1 MEEYSY
7 FDEDP
12 KKGWGFVLA
21 FAALM
26 LFTIMG
32 LGIDVDEYLQHEYLD
47 IPRWYF
53 YIIFSIDA
61 LMMIGL
67 VLMFF
72 YKKSGFLCFRH
83 FWYCISLCTIITCL
97 HSCIRMLPIFSCS
110 QVSGCWRSF
119 QNGSFSDRNLPY
131 TGSFQLLQMIIVDC
145 FLF

>member
-12 KKGWGFVLA
+12 KKGWGFILA

-32 LGIDVDEYLQHEYLD
+32 LGIDVDEYLQHEYLQ

-53 YIIFSIDA
+53 FIIFSIDL

-72 YKKSGFLCFRH
+72 YRKVGIIMFPALLVLHFFMHNYYLSTFL
-83 FWYCISLCTIITCL
+83 YTDVT
-97 HSCIRMLPIFSCS
+97 
-110 QVSGCWRSF
+110 
-119 QNGSFSDRNLPY
+119 NL
-131 TGSFQLLQMIIVDC
+131 
-145 FLF
+145 FLFTGFGMLAIIPKWKFFR

>member
-7 FDEDP
+7 FDENP

-32 LGIDVDEYLQHEYLD
+32 LGIDVDEYLQHEYLQ

-53 YIIFSIDA
+53 YVIFSIDV
-61 LMMIGL
+61 LMMLGL

-72 YKKSGFLCFRH
+72 YRKVGIFMFPALLVMHFFMHNYYLSTFL
-83 FWYCISLCTIITCL
+83 YTDVT
-97 HSCIRMLPIFSCS
+97 
-110 QVSGCWRSF
+110 
-119 QNGSFSDRNLPY
+119 NL
-131 TGSFQLLQMIIVDC
+131 
-145 FLF
+145 FLFTGFGMLAIIPKWKFFK

>member
-26 LFTIMG
+26 LFTVMG
-32 LGIDVDEYLQHEYLD
+32 LGIDVDEYLQHEYLE

-53 YIIFSIDA
+53 YVIFSIDA
-61 LMMIGL
+61 MMMIGL

-72 YKKSGFLCFRH
+72 YKKIGIIMFPALLVLHFFMHNYYLSTFL
-83 FWYCISLCTIITCL
+83 YTDVT
-97 HSCIRMLPIFSCS
+97 
-110 QVSGCWRSF
+110 
-119 QNGSFSDRNLPY
+119 NL
-131 TGSFQLLQMIIVDC
+131 
-145 FLF
+145 FLFTGFGMLAIIPKWKFFK

>member
-12 KKGWGFVLA
+12 KKGWGFILA

-32 LGIDVDEYLQHEYLD
+32 LGIDVDEYLQHEYLQ

-53 YIIFSIDA
+53 FVIFSIDF

-72 YKKSGFLCFRH
+72 YRKVGIIMFPALLVLHFFMHNYYLSTFL
-83 FWYCISLCTIITCL
+83 YTDVT
-97 HSCIRMLPIFSCS
+97 
-110 QVSGCWRSF
+110 
-119 QNGSFSDRNLPY
+119 NL
-131 TGSFQLLQMIIVDC
+131 
-145 FLF
+145 FLFTGFGMLAIIPKWKFFR

>member
-26 LFTIMG
+26 LFTVMG

-53 YIIFSIDA
+53 YVIFSIDF
-61 LMMIGL
+61 LMMVGL

-72 YKKSGFLCFRH
+72 YRKIGIYMFPAFLVLH
-83 FWYCISLCTIITCL
+83 FFMHNYYLSTFLYTDVT
-97 HSCIRMLPIFSCS
+97 
-110 QVSGCWRSF
+110 
-119 QNGSFSDRNLPY
+119 NL
-131 TGSFQLLQMIIVDC
+131 
-145 FLF
+145 FLFTGFGMLAIIPKWKFFK

>member
-26 LFTIMG
+26 LFTVMG

-67 VLMFF
+67 ILMFF
-72 YKKSGFLCFRH
+72 YKKVGIIMFPALLVLHFFMHNYYLSTFL
-83 FWYCISLCTIITCL
+83 YTDVT
-97 HSCIRMLPIFSCS
+97 
-110 QVSGCWRSF
+110 
-119 QNGSFSDRNLPY
+119 NL
-131 TGSFQLLQMIIVDC
+131 
-145 FLF
+145 FLFTGFGMLAIIPKWKFFK

>member
-12 KKGWGFVLA
+12 KKGWGFILA

-32 LGIDVDEYLQHEYLD
+32 LGIDVDEYLQHEYLQ

-53 YIIFSIDA
+53 FVIFSIDL

-67 VLMFF
+67 ILMFF
-72 YKKSGFLCFRH
+72 YKKVGIIMFPALLVLHFFMHNYYLSTFL
-83 FWYCISLCTIITCL
+83 YTDVT
-97 HSCIRMLPIFSCS
+97 
-110 QVSGCWRSF
+110 
-119 QNGSFSDRNLPY
+119 NL
-131 TGSFQLLQMIIVDC
+131 
-145 FLF
+145 FLFTGFGMLAIIPKWKFFR

>member
-47 IPRWYF
+47 IPRSYF

-72 YKKSGFLCFRH
+72 YKKIGIFMFPALLVLHFFMHNYYLSTFL
-83 FWYCISLCTIITCL
+83 YTDVT
-97 HSCIRMLPIFSCS
+97 
-110 QVSGCWRSF
+110 
-119 QNGSFSDRNLPY
+119 NL
-131 TGSFQLLQMIIVDC
+131 
-145 FLF
+145 FLFTGFGMLAIIPKWKFFR

>member
-32 LGIDVDEYLQHEYLD
+32 LGIDVDEYLQHEYLE

-53 YIIFSIDA
+53 YVIFSIDV

-67 VLMFF
+67 ILMFF
-72 YKKSGFLCFRH
+72 YRKIGIFMFPALLVMH
-83 FWYCISLCTIITCL
+83 FFMHNYYLSTLLYTYVT
-97 HSCIRMLPIFSCS
+97 
-110 QVSGCWRSF
+110 
-119 QNGSFSDRNLPY
+119 NL
-131 TGSFQLLQMIIVDC
+131 
-145 FLF
+145 FLFTGLGLLAIIPKWKFFK

>member
-26 LFTIMG
+26 LFTVMG
-32 LGIDVDEYLQHEYLD
+32 LGIDVDEYLQHEYLE

-53 YIIFSIDA
+53 YVIFSVDA

-72 YKKSGFLCFRH
+72 YKKVGIIMFPALLVLHFFMHNYYLSTFL
-83 FWYCISLCTIITCL
+83 YTDVT
-97 HSCIRMLPIFSCS
+97 
-110 QVSGCWRSF
+110 
-119 QNGSFSDRNLPY
+119 NL
-131 TGSFQLLQMIIVDC
+131 
-145 FLF
+145 FLFTGFGMLAIIPKWKFFK

>member
-12 KKGWGFVLA
+12 KKGWGFILA

-32 LGIDVDEYLQHEYLD
+32 LGIDVDEYLQHEYLQ

-53 YIIFSIDA
+53 FVIFSIDV

-72 YKKSGFLCFRH
+72 YRKVGIIMFPALLVLHFFMHNYYLSTFL
-83 FWYCISLCTIITCL
+83 YTDVT
-97 HSCIRMLPIFSCS
+97 
-110 QVSGCWRSF
+110 
-119 QNGSFSDRNLPY
+119 NL
-131 TGSFQLLQMIIVDC
+131 
-145 FLF
+145 FLFTGFGMLAIIPKWKFFK